1 VGRWEKGLI
10 IKKNSHRRN
19 GDAKLLADRCSVR
32 RDVLCHHDTNGIIKF
47 CLEEIAIHNVNKSV
61 SKSSQ
66 RLDSFGMLPELK
78 IKILTLLPKR
88 QLLWSGLRNRE
99 TAKHAI
105 TNSKAVK
112 AAFLFIAET
121 RNDFRYLV

>member
-1 VGRWEKGLI
+1 
-10 IKKNSHRRN
+10 
-19 GDAKLLADRCSVR
+19 
-32 RDVLCHHDTNGIIKF
+32 
-47 CLEEIAIHNVNKSV
+47 
-61 SKSSQ
+61 
-66 RLDSFGMLPELK
+66 MLPELK
-78 IKILTLLPKR
+78 IEILTLLPKR

-105 TNSKAVK
+105 TNRKAVK